1 MIANNIETHV
11 AQRAFRQ
18 VLEVFAR
25 PGTVGQVDAFPKSGK
40 TAPVP
45 GCFETAVR
53 LFVDQAVTFC
63 SAGPASQDVARWLTV
78 QTHAKQAH
86 AQGADFVL
94 APVASDAVHAEAIAQ
109 AKPGTLEEPERGATV
124 VLLVDSIST
133 APAKDL
139 TCFELSGP
147 GIEKTAELYVSQ
159 AEWAHARAE
168 RADEYPCGIEILLV
182 DGEGN
187 VAALPRTTRIENTFT
202 CLGGRK
208 GEVA

>member
-25 PGTVGQVDAFPKSGK
+25 PGTVGQVDAFPKSGE

-78 QTHAKQAH
+78 QTHAKAGSR
-86 AQGADFVL
+86 A
-94 APVASDAVHAEAIAQ
+94 
-109 AKPGTLEEPERGATV
+109 RGRFRV
-124 VLLVDSIST
+124 
-133 APAKDL
+133 
-139 TCFELSGP
+139 GP
-147 GIEKTAELYVSQ
+147 RGKRRGS
-159 AEWAHARAE
+159 
-168 RADEYPCGIEILLV
+168 C
-182 DGEGN
+182 
-187 VAALPRTTRIENTFT
+187 
-202 CLGGRK
+202 
-208 GEVA
+208 

>member
-1 MIANNIETHV
+1 MIANNVETHV

-18 VLEVFAR
+18 VLEAFAR
-25 PGTVGQVDAFPKSGK
+25 PGTVGQIDAFPKSGE

-45 GCFETAVR
+45 DYFETAVR

-63 SAGPASQDVARWLTV
+63 AVGAASHDVACWLTV
-78 QTHAKQAH
+78 QTHAKQV
-86 AQGADFVL
+86 QTQEADFVL
-94 APVASDAVHAEAIAQ
+94 VPATSDAIHVEAIAQ
-109 AKPGTLEEPERGATV
+109 AKPGTLEEPEKGAMV
-124 VLLVDSIST
+124 VLLVDSISEV
-133 APAKDL
+133 PAKGL
-139 TCFELSGP
+139 TRLGLSGP

-187 VAALPRTTRIENTFT
+187 VAALPRTTRIENAFA
-202 CLGGRK
+202 CLCGSE

>member
-1 MIANNIETHV
+1 MIANNVETHV

-18 VLEVFAR
+18 VLDAFAR
-25 PGTVGQVDAFPKSGK
+25 PGTVGQVDAFPESGEI
-40 TAPVP
+40 APVP
-45 GCFETAVR
+45 GCFETAIR
-53 LFVDQAVTFC
+53 LFVDQAVSFC
-63 SAGPASQDVARWLTV
+63 VVGSESQDIACWLTM

-86 AQGADFVL
+86 AHEADFVL
-94 APVASDAVHAEAIAQ
+94 APVASDALHVEAIAQ
-109 AKPGTLEEPERGATV
+109 AKPGTLEEPEKGATV
-124 VLLVDSIST
+124 VLLVDSISA
-133 APAKDL
+133 APAKGL

-159 AEWAHARAE
+159 AEWARARAE
-168 RADEYPCGIEILLV
+168 RSDEYPCGIEILLV

-187 VAALPRTTRIENTFT
+187 VAALPRTTCIENTFA

>member
-1 MIANNIETHV
+1 M
-11 AQRAFRQ
+11 
-18 VLEVFAR
+18 
-25 PGTVGQVDAFPKSGK
+25 
-40 TAPVP
+40 
-45 GCFETAVR
+45 
-53 LFVDQAVTFC
+53 TFC